1 MRKRGCGALTR
12 LKEMS
17 LVCMTHFFHP
27 FPVNAKAP
35 SQAVRLFRLHCNY
48 DLYTNIYRCTNSAT
62 GLIED
67 LKALETSKSGP
78 GWQDADR
85 WGAGDR
91 FLPLQAIV
99 AGGGRVPS
107 WCNAYRIVSPD
118 LILQQS
124 ELAKCKS
131 FESTGPCQVLSIAPV
146 LPLMYFG
153 IEKECLQTTCPYSTG
168 RPRRATHCQS
178 QLLYFSV
185 LLSFFAFIILFTAS
199 VGLQP
204 HRFRI
209 CRRAS
214 SA

>member
-1 MRKRGCGALTR
+1 
-12 LKEMS
+12 
-17 LVCMTHFFHP
+17 MT
-27 FPVNAKAP
+27 
-35 SQAVRLFRLHCNY
+35 
-48 DLYTNIYRCTNSAT
+48 YTHIYRCTNSAT
-62 GLIED
+62 GFIED

-78 GWQDADR
+78 GWQGADR

-153 IEKECLQTTCPYSTG
+153 IESNDAYRL
-168 RPRRATHCQS
+168 H
-178 QLLYFSV
+178 V
-185 LLSFFAFIILFTAS
+185 LLAQADQDEQHIVSLSCCIS
-199 VGLQP
+199 QCC
-204 HRFRI
+204 FR
-209 CRRAS
+209 S
-214 SA
+214 LHS